1 MRATLAALSASFPQ
15 LPVDADSAGVA
26 NQTGW
31 TPKRIT
37 FPGNAVIC
45 ALSGGD
51 SHSAALATDG
61 SVFAWGSFRDK
72 SGCFG
77 ACTSSYACAHML
89 SVLRAGFAPGVR
101 TQGTPAQVF
110 KPASAGERV
119 IALESGADHV
129 LLLSADGTVR
139 SFGCAEKGRL
149 GRIADPA
156 ESDLTVGDAP
166 ASQRDVLMRRITTPT
181 LIPGLA
187 QVVSIAAVRVACLF
201 AVTCAEPCL

>member
-1 MRATLAALSASFPQ
+1 VAVVVARNPCSAERLYAQ

-31 TPKRIT
+31 TPERIT

-77 ACTSSYACAHML
+77 ASS
-89 SVLRAGFAPGVR
+89 
-101 TQGTPAQVF
+101 
-110 KPASAGERV
+110 
-119 IALESGADHV
+119 
-129 LLLSADGTVR
+129 LLTH
-139 SFGCAEKGRL
+139 
-149 GRIADPA
+149 PH
-156 ESDLTVGDAP
+156 
-166 ASQRDVLMRRITTPT
+166 
-181 LIPGLA
+181 
-187 QVVSIAAVRVACLF
+187 
-201 AVTCAEPCL
+201 TC

>member
-1 MRATLAALSASFPQ
+1 M
-15 LPVDADSAGVA
+15 
-26 NQTGW
+26 
-31 TPKRIT
+31 
-37 FPGNAVIC
+37 
-45 ALSGGD
+45 
-51 SHSAALATDG
+51 
-61 SVFAWGSFRDK
+61 
-72 SGCFG
+72 
-77 ACTSSYACAHML
+77 
-89 SVLRAGFAPGVR
+89 LRAGFAPGVR

-187 QVVSIAAVRVACLF
+187 QVVSIAAVRVCRLPVHCHAC
-201 AVTCAEPCL
+201 